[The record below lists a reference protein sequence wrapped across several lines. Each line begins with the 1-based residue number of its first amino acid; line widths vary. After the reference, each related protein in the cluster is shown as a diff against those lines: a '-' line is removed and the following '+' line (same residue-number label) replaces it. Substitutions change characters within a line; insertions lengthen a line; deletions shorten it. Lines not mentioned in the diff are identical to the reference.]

1 MDFIKNRKIFYVI
14 SALFIV
20 VGIVFF
26 FMNGFNYGIDFTGGT
41 VFEIHADK
49 FIASEEIM
57 PIFTELDNTASIVYS
72 GEDKSTAIIKSTKDF
87 NTKQIGEI
95 KEAIKEKLGIE
106 KEKISSDSTG
116 ATMGREIQR
125 KAITSILIA
134 GALMLLYITI
144 RFQFKFG
151 LAAVI
156 ALLHDVLVTLS
167 CYAIFQLPFNSSL
180 IAAILTIV
188 GYSINAT
195 IIIFDRIREEK
206 KYLNGRTIE
215 EVVNYSINKT
225 LRRTIITTVTTVLAV
240 VTLYYVG
247 VEAVKVLAM
256 PLLIGLLAGAYSSL
270 FLASAFWYDLSKN
283 RKNK

>member
-1 MDFIKNRKIFYVI
+1 MNFIKNRKIFYAI
-14 SALFIV
+14 SSLFIV
-20 VGIVFF
+20 VGIIFF
-26 FMNGFNYGIDFTGGT
+26 LMNGFNFGIDFTGGT

-49 FIASEEIM
+49 YIESSQIM
-57 PIFTELDNTASIVYS
+57 TIFHELDNTASVVYS
-72 GEDKSTAIIKSTKDF
+72 GEEKSTAIVKSTKDF

-95 KEAIKEKLGIE
+95 KEKIKETLGIE

-125 KAITSILIA
+125 KAVTSIIIA
-134 GALMLLYITI
+134 GVLMLLYITI
-144 RFQFKFG
+144 RFEFKFG

-156 ALLHDVLVTLS
+156 ALLHDVLITLA

-206 KYLNGRTIE
+206 RFMNGRTME
-215 EVVNYSINKT
+215 EVINYSINRT
-225 LRRTIITTVTTVLAV
+225 LRRTIITTVTTVFAV

-247 VEAVKVLAM
+247 AEAVKVLAM

-270 FLASAFWYDLSKN
+270 FLASSVWYDISK
-283 RKNK
+283 KK

>member
-1 MDFIKNRKIFYVI
+1 MNFIKNRKIFYAI
-14 SALFIV
+14 SSLFIV
-20 VGIVFF
+20 VGIIFF
-26 FMNGFNYGIDFTGGT
+26 FMNGFNFGIDFTGGT

-49 FIASEEIM
+49 YIESSQIM
-57 PIFTELDNTASIVYS
+57 PIFHELDNTASVVYS
-72 GEDKSTAIIKSTKDF
+72 GEEKSTAIVKSTKDF

-95 KEAIKEKLGIE
+95 KEKIKETLGIE

-125 KAITSILIA
+125 KAVTSIIIA
-134 GALMLLYITI
+134 GVLMLLYITI
-144 RFQFKFG
+144 RFEFKFG

-156 ALLHDVLVTLS
+156 ALLHDVLITLS

-206 KYLNGRTIE
+206 RFMNGRTME
-215 EVVNYSINKT
+215 EVINYSINRT
-225 LRRTIITTVTTVLAV
+225 LRRTIITTVTTVFAV

-247 VEAVKVLAM
+247 AEAVKVLAM

-270 FLASAFWYDLSKN
+270 FLASSVWYDISK
-283 RKNK
+283 KK